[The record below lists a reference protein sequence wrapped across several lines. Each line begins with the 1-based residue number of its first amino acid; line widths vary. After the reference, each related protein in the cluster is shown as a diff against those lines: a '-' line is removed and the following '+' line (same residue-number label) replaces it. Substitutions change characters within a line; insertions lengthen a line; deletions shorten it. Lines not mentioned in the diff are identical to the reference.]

1 MSHLVRIL
9 FLIASA
15 VIALFKFL
23 HLHRWRVKI
32 PYPPGP
38 KGFPIIGNLLDIPT
52 SFQWNTYTE
61 WAKKYGDL
69 IHINVLGVHLIIIN
83 SEDIANELI
92 EKRSSNYNDRPEIT
106 VMTMNGWE
114 VNMGLKHYGNEW
126 RRDRRVLHQRFRREA
141 AAELYPLEL
150 AKSRALLQ
158 NMLRDPNDFE
168 GHFKLYP
175 SAIIFYLLYGH
186 EVKSMEDPL
195 VNLTFETIYLFSR
208 SVFPGTN
215 VLNVFPPLRHL
226 PKWTP
231 LLKEV
236 YDLCAKNRGMLDRM
250 QSIPFDSVKYHMAQD
265 TAVQSWVCE
274 LLQRNAT
281 KGEEVVPEAVIKA
294 LGASTFAEAQK
305 RAQAEIDEVIGNKRL
320 PTFDDR
326 MSLPYCVP
334 HSTVDDDI
342 YNGYLIPKGSIVI
355 MNQWAMWRD
364 QRVYDVPNEFRPER
378 FLNVD
383 GTLNNMFPPTFGFG
397 RRACVG
403 KSMADASIWIAL
415 VSMLSVFHITKAK
428 DAAGND
434 IEVPESYGDGI
445 VSQPLPFKCSISP
458 RSDAA
463 RQLILDTPPMELDS
477 NPMFYD

>member
-294 LGASTFAEAQK
+294 LGASTFA
-305 RAQAEIDEVIGNKRL
+305 G
-320 PTFDDR
+320 
-326 MSLPYCVP
+326 VP

>member
-1 MSHLVRIL
+1 MSHVVRIL
-9 FLIASA
+9 VLIASA

-32 PYPPGP
+32 HYPPGP

-52 SFQWNTYTE
+52 SFQWNTYSE

-106 VMTMNGWE
+106 VMTM
-114 VNMGLKHYGNEW
+114 
-126 RRDRRVLHQRFRREA
+126 
-141 AAELYPLEL
+141 
-150 AKSRALLQ
+150 
-158 NMLRDPNDFE
+158 
-168 GHFKLYP
+168 
-175 SAIIFYLLYGH
+175 
-186 EVKSMEDPL
+186 
-195 VNLTFETIYLFSR
+195 
-208 SVFPGTN
+208 
-215 VLNVFPPLRHL
+215 
-226 PKWTP
+226 
-231 LLKEV
+231 
-236 YDLCAKNRGMLDRM
+236 GMLDRM

-334 HSTVDDDI
+334 HSTVVDDI

-364 QRVYDVPNEFRPER
+364 QRVYDVLDEFRPER
-378 FLNVD
+378 FLNVY

-403 KSMADASIWIAL
+403 KSMADASTWIAL

-445 VSQPLPFKCSISP
+445 V
-458 RSDAA
+458 R
-463 RQLILDTPPMELDS
+463 
-477 NPMFYD
+477 